1 MDAQAEVLGF
11 LEGGG
16 LGGRP
21 ERIDTHAAVVLLH
34 GDRAFKLKRA
44 VRFSFLDFGTL
55 ERRRAALEAELRLN
69 RRTAPGL
76 YRRLVPVTREPG
88 GGLALAGSGPP
99 VEWLLEMARFP
110 GGAQLDR
117 VAARG
122 ALDAGLA
129 ERLGSALARFHGALP
144 ASPAG
149 GGARALEAVIRGNA
163 ADLRDLV
170 PGILDEA
177 TVEAVTAAIDR
188 AFEPAR
194 AALDRRAAVGQVRR
208 GHGDLHLANIVLL
221 DGEPVPF
228 DCLEFDEE
236 LATTD
241 LLYDAAFPIMDL
253 LAYGLPGPARAC
265 LQAWLDAR
273 LDEDG
278 LELLPLLLAVRA
290 TVRAKVEGFTARAA
304 EAPTEVGAH
313 RAAAARYLEL
323 AGRVL
328 RPCPARLV
336 AIGGRSGTGK
346 SSLALALAP
355 ELGRPPGALVLRS
368 DVVRKRLLGR
378 QPTERLPADAY
389 LPALTER
396 VFGAL
401 AGRAGRA
408 LAAGSAVIADAVFG
422 EPSQRARIAA
432 AAAAAGVPFTGLWL
446 EAPEPVMEA
455 RVAARTGDASDA
467 DPSVVRRQAGT
478 VRAPTAAEGWT
489 TIPAGGPA
497 AATLAAARAVL
508 AEMA

>member
-1 MDAQAEVLGF
+1 LDAQAEVLAF

-21 ERIDTHAAVVLLH
+21 ERIDTHAAVVLLE

-55 ERRRAALEAELRLN
+55 ARRRAALEEELRLN

-76 YRRLVPVTREPG
+76 YRRLVPVTREAG
-88 GGLALAGSGPP
+88 GGLALAGPGEP

-110 GGAQLDR
+110 SPAQLDR

-122 ALDAGLA
+122 ALDAELA
-129 ERLGSALARFHGALP
+129 ERLGLVLARFHGRLA
-144 ASPAG
+144 AATAG
-149 GGARALEAVIRGNA
+149 GGAGALEAVVRGNA
-163 ADLRDLV
+163 ADLRELV
-170 PGILDEA
+170 PSVLEGDR
-177 TVEAVTAAIDR
+177 VEAVVAAIDR
-188 AFEPAR
+188 ALEPAR
-194 AALDRRAAVGQVRR
+194 EPLERRAAAGQVRR

-228 DCLEFDEE
+228 DCLEFDAE

-241 LLYDAAFPIMDL
+241 LLYDAAFPVMDL
-253 LAYGLPGPARAC
+253 LAHGLPGPARAC

-278 LELLPLLLAVRA
+278 LVLLPLLLAVRA
-290 TVRAKVEGFTARAA
+290 TVRAKVEGFTARASGGPA
-304 EAPTEVGAH
+304 EAARH

-323 AGRVL
+323 ALATLEPR
-328 RPCPARLV
+328 PARLIAV
-336 AIGGRSGTGK
+336 GGRSGTGK

-355 ELGRPPGALVLRS
+355 GLGRPPGALVLRS

-378 QPTERLPADAY
+378 QPTERLPDEAY
-389 LPALTER
+389 GPALTER

-401 AGRAGRA
+401 AARAERALRAGW
-408 LAAGSAVIADAVFG
+408 SVIADAVWG
-422 EPSQRARIAA
+422 EPGQRARIGA
-432 AAAAAGVPFTGLWL
+432 AAAAAGVPFAGLWL
-446 EAPEPVMEA
+446 EAPEPVLEA

-467 DPSVVRRQAGT
+467 DPAVVRRQAGR
-478 VRAPTAAEGWT
+478 VRAPAAAEGWSP
-489 TIPAGGPA
+489 IEAAGSL
-497 AATLAAARAVL
+497 AATLAAARSAL
-508 AEMA
+508 AETV